1 MISAS
6 NWAGSS
12 AAAAK
17 WSSASKGKLTD
28 EDEMQM
34 NPIRRV
40 VSLLQNMAKK
50 IEEEGK
56 REQELYDKF
65 MCYCQN
71 SGDALGSSIA
81 ENDAAVPAIRS
92 DIEEAEAKV
101 VTTKQEL
108 KDHQTGRDDAK
119 AAMAKATA
127 IREKEHAQYL
137 KESGSLKAN
146 VGALNKAIPA
156 IEQGMSGSGFLQTS
170 AATLLR
176 RMAITDNDLTD
187 WDREALTAFL
197 SGGTAGEERYV
208 PKSGQIVGILKTML
222 EDFEKDLAA
231 VEKAEADAVA
241 TYEELMAAKTKEV
254 QTHTEQIEK
263 KTALVGEL
271 SVSIVQ

>member
-81 ENDAAVPAIRS
+81 ENDAAVPAIQS

-108 KDHQTGRDDAK
+108 ADHQTG
-119 AAMAKATA
+119 
-127 IREKEHAQYL
+127 
-137 KESGSLKAN
+137 
-146 VGALNKAIPA
+146 
-156 IEQGMSGSGFLQTS
+156 
-170 AATLLR
+170 
-176 RMAITDNDLTD
+176 
-187 WDREALTAFL
+187 
-197 SGGTAGEERYV
+197 
-208 PKSGQIVGILKTML
+208 
-222 EDFEKDLAA
+222 
-231 VEKAEADAVA
+231 
-241 TYEELMAAKTKEV
+241 
-254 QTHTEQIEK
+254 
-263 KTALVGEL
+263 
-271 SVSIVQ
+271 